1 MKIIFLDFDGVL
13 NRFDEPESLRA
24 LSKTC
29 MVHFNALVEKTDAS
43 IVVSSV
49 WRLMRTVADLREIM
63 VNAGFKFPAKVI
75 GKTPRLKYDPLTHPE
90 RGEEIDVWMKKF
102 PLDIDSFVILD
113 DDSDMYPHMDKLVQT
128 NSNIGLTPE
137 DVENC
142 IKILLK
148 N

>member
-29 MVHFNALVEKTDAS
+29 MVHMNTLVEKTDSS

-49 WRLMRTVADLREIM
+49 WRLLRTVADLRGIM

-90 RGEEIDVWMKKF
+90 RGEEIDAWMKTYPKE
-102 PLDIDSFVILD
+102 IETFVILD
-113 DDSDMYPHMDKLVQT
+113 DDSDMHPHMDKLVQT
-128 NSNIGLTPE
+128 DSNIGLTPE
-137 DVENC
+137 DVEKC
-142 IKILLK
+142 VKILLK